1 MTVKE
6 FIDKLSKF
14 NPDDEVYIEHCL
26 PYEVTIITTDV
37 NDEVVYKADL
47 YKKQTK
53 KKRLTQ
59 GDCYMFIQQK
69 IKKTILENA
78 ILFFIYKKILYK

>member
-14 NPDDEVYIEHCL
+14 NPDDEVYIEYCR

-37 NDEVVYKADL
+37 NDEMVYNEED
-47 YKKQTK
+47 
-53 KKRLTQ
+53 
-59 GDCYMFIQQK
+59 
-69 IKKTILENA
+69 N
-78 ILFFIYKKILYK
+78 